1 MKRAEKKAIQKTKAD
16 QMAFRKYMRRYWQLY
31 AMMLVP
37 LCLLLIFKYGPM
49 LGNILAFRRFKP
61 LTGPYGVS
69 WAEPP
74 LRYFKQFLGQKQ
86 FWIAFRNTLIISF
99 ANLAVNFPF
108 PIIFAI
114 LLNELRSLKIR
125 RFVQTVSYMP
135 RFISTA
141 VVISILAALLSPS
154 TGIINRMLSFIFG
167 IPRIYYLNE
176 PGYFRFLYILTEMW
190 QFTGWNAIVYL
201 AAIAGI
207 NPEMFEAAR
216 IDGASRFQ
224 QIIYI
229 TIPTILPTIMVMLI
243 LNVGSLLSLG
253 YEKVLLMQTP
263 ANMAVSDIIDTYV
276 YRLSLGAT
284 NPQYSLGCAIGLFN
298 GVIGLILV
306 SGTNL
311 LSKKLTENG
320 IY

>member
-114 LLNELRSLKIR
+114 LFNELRSLKIR

-224 QIIYI
+224 VLKKIILPLSKPIVIY
-229 TIPTILPTIMVMLI
+229 TILTAFMGPWGDFVFARYISFGSSAGMNVAVGMFNW
-243 LNVGSLLSLG
+243 LNKDQINSCYTMFCAGGVLVAIPITLLFLFLQKYYVEG
-253 YEKVLLMQTP
+253 VTGG
-263 ANMAVSDIIDTYV
+263 AVK
-276 YRLSLGAT
+276 G
-284 NPQYSLGCAIGLFN
+284 
-298 GVIGLILV
+298 
-306 SGTNL
+306 
-311 LSKKLTENG
+311 
-320 IY
+320 

>member
-1 MKRAEKKAIQKTKAD
+1 MQKSKGNRSS
-16 QMAFRKYMRRYWQLY
+16 FRKYMGRYWQLY

-37 LCLLLIFKYGPM
+37 FCFLLVFKYGPM

-86 FWIAFRNTLIISF
+86 FWTAFRNTLIISIE
-99 ANLAVNFPF
+99 NLAVNFPI
-108 PIIFAI
+108 PVIFAI
-114 LLNELRSLKIR
+114 LLNEVRSVHVR
-125 RFVQTVSYMP
+125 RFIQTVSYMP
-135 RFISTA
+135 RFISTV
-141 VVISILAALLSPS
+141 VVISILSELLSPS
-154 TGIINRMLSFIFG
+154 TGLLNRLLSTVFG

-176 PGYFRFLYILTEMW
+176 PVYFRLLYILTDMW
-190 QFTGWNAIVYL
+190 QFTGWTAIVYL
-201 AAIAGI
+201 AAITAI
-207 NPEMFEAAR
+207 STELFEAAR

-229 TIPTILPTIMVMLI
+229 TIPSIMPTIMTMLI
-243 LNVGSLLSLG
+243 LSVGNLLVLG

-263 ANMAVSDIIDTYV
+263 TNMAVSDIIDTYV

-284 NPQYSLGCAIGLFN
+284 SPQYSLAAAIGLFN
-298 GVIGLILV
+298 GLIGLILV
-306 SGTNL
+306 SGANFLAKNITG
-311 LSKKLTENG
+311 SS

>member
-1 MKRAEKKAIQKTKAD
+1 MG
-16 QMAFRKYMRRYWQLY
+16 RYWQLY

-37 LCLLLIFKYGPM
+37 FCFLLVFKYGPM

-86 FWIAFRNTLIISF
+86 FWTAFRNTLIISIE
-99 ANLAVNFPF
+99 NLAVNFPI
-108 PIIFAI
+108 PVIFAI
-114 LLNELRSLKIR
+114 LLNEVRSVHVR
-125 RFVQTVSYMP
+125 RFIQTVSYMP
-135 RFISTA
+135 RFISTV
-141 VVISILAALLSPS
+141 VVISILSELLSPS
-154 TGIINRMLSFIFG
+154 TGLLNRLLSTVFG

-176 PGYFRFLYILTEMW
+176 PVYFRLLYILTDMW
-190 QFTGWNAIVYL
+190 QFTGWTAIVYL
-201 AAIAGI
+201 AAITAI
-207 NPEMFEAAR
+207 STELFEAAR

-229 TIPTILPTIMVMLI
+229 TIPSIMPTIMTMLI
-243 LNVGSLLSLG
+243 LSVGNLLVLG

-263 ANMAVSDIIDTYV
+263 TNMAVSDIIDTYV

-284 NPQYSLGCAIGLFN
+284 FPQYSLAAAIGLFN
-298 GVIGLILV
+298 GLIGLILV
-306 SGTNL
+306 SGANFL
-311 LSKKLTENG
+311 AKKITG
-320 IY
+320 SSIY

>member
-1 MKRAEKKAIQKTKAD
+1 MQKSKGNRSS
-16 QMAFRKYMRRYWQLY
+16 FRKYMGRYWQLY

-37 LCLLLIFKYGPM
+37 FCFLLVFKYGPM

-86 FWIAFRNTLIISF
+86 FWTAFRNTLIISIE
-99 ANLAVNFPF
+99 NLAVNFPI
-108 PIIFAI
+108 PVIFAI
-114 LLNELRSLKIR
+114 LLNEVRSVHVR
-125 RFVQTVSYMP
+125 RFIQTVSYMP
-135 RFISTA
+135 RFISTV
-141 VVISILAALLSPS
+141 VVISILSELLSPS
-154 TGIINRMLSFIFG
+154 TGLLNRLLSTVFG

-176 PGYFRFLYILTEMW
+176 PVYFRLLYILTDMW
-190 QFTGWNAIVYL
+190 QFTGWTAIVYL
-201 AAIAGI
+201 AAITAI
-207 NPEMFEAAR
+207 STELFEAAR

-229 TIPTILPTIMVMLI
+229 TIPSIMPTIMTMLI
-243 LNVGSLLSLG
+243 LSVGNLLVLG

-263 ANMAVSDIIDTYV
+263 TNMAVSDIIDTYV

-284 NPQYSLGCAIGLFN
+284 SPQYSLSAAIGLFN
-298 GVIGLILV
+298 GLIGLILV
-306 SGTNL
+306 SGANFL
-311 LSKKLTENG
+311 AKKITG
-320 IY
+320 SSIY

>member
-1 MKRAEKKAIQKTKAD
+1 MQKSKGNRSS
-16 QMAFRKYMRRYWQLY
+16 FRKYMGRYWQLY

-37 LCLLLIFKYGPM
+37 FCFLLVFKYGPM

-86 FWIAFRNTLIISF
+86 FWTAFRNTLIISIE
-99 ANLAVNFPF
+99 NLAVNFPI
-108 PIIFAI
+108 PVIFAI
-114 LLNELRSLKIR
+114 LLNEVRSVHVR
-125 RFVQTVSYMP
+125 RFIQTVSYMP
-135 RFISTA
+135 RFISTV
-141 VVISILAALLSPS
+141 VVISILSELLSPS
-154 TGIINRMLSFIFG
+154 TGLLNRLLSTVFG

-176 PGYFRFLYILTEMW
+176 PVYFRLLYILTDMW
-190 QFTGWNAIVYL
+190 QFTGWTAIVYL
-201 AAIAGI
+201 AAITAI
-207 NPEMFEAAR
+207 NTELFEAAR

-229 TIPTILPTIMVMLI
+229 TIPSIMPTIMTMLI
-243 LNVGSLLSLG
+243 LSVGNLLALG

-263 ANMAVSDIIDTYV
+263 TNMAVSDIIDTYV

-284 NPQYSLGCAIGLFN
+284 SPQYSLAAAIGLFN
-298 GVIGLILV
+298 GLIGLILV
-306 SGTNL
+306 SGANFL
-311 LSKKLTENG
+311 AKKITG
-320 IY
+320 SSIY

>member
-1 MKRAEKKAIQKTKAD
+1 MQKSKGNRSS
-16 QMAFRKYMRRYWQLY
+16 FRKYMGRYWQLY

-37 LCLLLIFKYGPM
+37 FCFLLVFKYGPM

-86 FWIAFRNTLIISF
+86 FWTAFRNTLIISIE
-99 ANLAVNFPF
+99 NLAVNFPI

-114 LLNELRSLKIR
+114 LLNEVRSVHVR
-125 RFVQTVSYMP
+125 RFIQTVSYMP
-135 RFISTA
+135 RFISTV
-141 VVISILAALLSPS
+141 VVISILSELLSPS
-154 TGIINRMLSFIFG
+154 TGLLNRLLSTVFG

-176 PGYFRFLYILTEMW
+176 PVYFRLLYILTDMW
-190 QFTGWNAIVYL
+190 QFTGWMAIVYL
-201 AAIAGI
+201 AAITAI
-207 NPEMFEAAR
+207 STELFEAAH

-229 TIPTILPTIMVMLI
+229 TIPSIMPTIMTMLI
-243 LNVGSLLSLG
+243 LSVGNLLVLG

-263 ANMAVSDIIDTYV
+263 TNMAVSDIIDTYV

-284 NPQYSLGCAIGLFN
+284 SPQYSLAAAIGLFN
-298 GVIGLILV
+298 GLIGLILV
-306 SGTNL
+306 SGANFL
-311 LSKKLTENG
+311 AKKITG
-320 IY
+320 SSIY

>member
-1 MKRAEKKAIQKTKAD
+1 MSRLRNKASQKSKDKRPAL
-16 QMAFRKYMRRYWQLY
+16 RKDLRRYRQLY
-31 AMMLVP
+31 AMMLIP
-37 LCLLLIFKYGPM
+37 LCWLLLFKYGPM

-69 WAEPP
+69 WADPP
-74 LRYFKQFLGQKQ
+74 LRYFRQFLGQKQ
-86 FWIAFRNTLIISF
+86 FWLAFRNTLIISIM
-99 ANLAVNFPF
+99 NLAINFPF

-114 LLNELRSLKIR
+114 LLNELRNLKIKS
-125 RFVQTVSYMP
+125 FVQTVSYIP

-141 VVISILAALLSPS
+141 VVISILAELLSPS
-154 TGIINRMLSFIFG
+154 TGLVNRVLNSVFG
-167 IPRIYYLNE
+167 IPPVYYLNE
-176 PGYFRFLYILTEMW
+176 PGFFRILYILTDMW
-190 QFTGWNAIVYL
+190 QYTGWTAIIYL

-207 NPEMFEAAR
+207 NKELFESAR
-216 IDGASRFQ
+216 IDGAGRFQ

-229 TIPTILPTIMVMLI
+229 TIPSIMPTIMVMFI
-243 LNVGSLLSLG
+243 LSVGNLLSLG

-263 ANMAVSDIIDTYV
+263 TNMAVSDIIDTYV

-284 NPQYSLGCAIGLFN
+284 SPQYSLGSAVGLFN

-306 SGTNL
+306 SGANF
-311 LSKKLTENG
+311 LSKKLTENS